1 MHTPWAYNE
10 LLWDQLRGVRAPSSG
25 GAQSSSAGLGPGRSD
40 NASPPPEVEPIKGD
54 TSVLAGLYGPA
65 EVKVS
70 KELYDKA
77 TVEVLLKPKVGLPGV
92 FEKNREQLIRK
103 TCEAVILGALHPRT
117 SISIVL
123 QVISDAGAVSF
134 TGSPAGGALQRG
146 PPCSSGLSPTEL
158 LPVASRGSSA
168 VAVAVLGI
176 GLPSGTG
183 LGLPARLNPPG
194 GWQPG
199 VPSPPALLVPSL
211 PTRTPL
217 PRPRP
222 SPPPRPRRWDPGLR
236 GSRGERGRPQ
246 HGLSPR
252 SGVARQFTVP
262 LPWQEARAV
271 LTFAISSV
279 EQQVLMSTSKG
290 TCSVEELQRC
300 IAAAQRASGAIFQ
313 FYRDS
318 VRRKYSKA

>member
-1 MHTPWAYNE
+1 MGSEAGGCV
-10 LLWDQLRGVRAPSSG
+10 LRRFSCE
-25 GAQSSSAGLGPGRSD
+25 LGPLGRPDGS
-40 NASPPPEVEPIKGD
+40 AAFLQGD

-123 QVISDAGAVSF
+123 QVISDAGALL
-134 TGSPAGGALQRG
+134 ACCLNAA
-146 PPCSSGLSPTEL
+146 CMGLMD
-158 LPVASRGSSA
+158 A
-168 VAVAVLGI
+168 
-176 GLPSGTG
+176 GLPMKSLFCGVTCALDATG
-183 LGLPARLNPPG
+183 AI
-194 GWQPG
+194 
-199 VPSPPALLVPSL
+199 SL
-211 PTRTPL
+211 DPTAKQ
-217 PRPRP
+217 
-222 SPPPRPRRWDPGLR
+222 
-236 GSRGERGRPQ
+236 EK
-246 HGLSPR
+246 
-252 SGVARQFTVP
+252 
-262 LPWQEARAV
+262 EARAV

>member
-1 MHTPWAYNE
+1 MGSEPGGCV
-10 LLWDQLRGVRAPSSG
+10 LRRFSCE
-25 GAQSSSAGLGPGRSD
+25 LGPLGRPDGS
-40 NASPPPEVEPIKGD
+40 AAFLQGD

-123 QVISDAGAVSF
+123 QVISDAGALL
-134 TGSPAGGALQRG
+134 ACCLNAA
-146 PPCSSGLSPTEL
+146 CMGLMD
-158 LPVASRGSSA
+158 A
-168 VAVAVLGI
+168 
-176 GLPSGTG
+176 GLPMKSLFCGVTCALDATG
-183 LGLPARLNPPG
+183 AI
-194 GWQPG
+194 
-199 VPSPPALLVPSL
+199 SL
-211 PTRTPL
+211 DPTAKQ
-217 PRPRP
+217 
-222 SPPPRPRRWDPGLR
+222 
-236 GSRGERGRPQ
+236 EK
-246 HGLSPR
+246 
-252 SGVARQFTVP
+252 
-262 LPWQEARAV
+262 EARAV

>member
-1 MHTPWAYNE
+1 MGSEPGGGCA
-10 LLWDQLRGVRAPSSG
+10 LRRFSCE
-25 GAQSSSAGLGPGRSD
+25 LGPLGRPDGS
-40 NASPPPEVEPIKGD
+40 AAFLQGD

-123 QVISDAGAVSF
+123 QVISDAGALLACCLNAACMGLMDAGLPMKSLFCGVTCTLDA
-134 TGSPAGGALQRG
+134 TGA
-146 PPCSSGLSPTEL
+146 
-158 LPVASRGSSA
+158 
-168 VAVAVLGI
+168 I
-176 GLPSGTG
+176 GLD
-183 LGLPARLNPPG
+183 
-194 GWQPG
+194 
-199 VPSPPALLVPSL
+199 
-211 PTRTPL
+211 PTAKQ
-217 PRPRP
+217 
-222 SPPPRPRRWDPGLR
+222 
-236 GSRGERGRPQ
+236 EK
-246 HGLSPR
+246 
-252 SGVARQFTVP
+252 
-262 LPWQEARAV
+262 EARAV

-279 EQQVLMSTSKG
+279 ERQVLMSTTKG
-290 TCSVEELQRC
+290 TCSVEELQQC
-300 IAAAQRASGAIFQ
+300 IAAAQRASGTIFQ

>member
-1 MHTPWAYNE
+1 GEGTVRLAAGGRDSGTP
-10 LLWDQLRGVRAPSSG
+10 L
-25 GAQSSSAGLGPGRSD
+25 GAWGRSWE
-40 NASPPPEVEPIKGD
+40 AQGPCLTLHSPLPSGD

-123 QVISDAGAVSF
+123 Q
-134 TGSPAGGALQRG
+134 
-146 PPCSSGLSPTEL
+146 
-158 LPVASRGSSA
+158 
-168 VAVAVLGI
+168 
-176 GLPSGTG
+176 
-183 LGLPARLNPPG
+183 
-194 GWQPG
+194 
-199 VPSPPALLVPSL
+199 
-211 PTRTPL
+211 
-217 PRPRP
+217 
-222 SPPPRPRRWDPGLR
+222 
-236 GSRGERGRPQ
+236 
-246 HGLSPR
+246 
-252 SGVARQFTVP
+252 
-262 LPWQEARAV
+262 
-271 LTFAISSV
+271 
-279 EQQVLMSTSKG
+279 
-290 TCSVEELQRC
+290 LQRC

>member
-1 MHTPWAYNE
+1 RWEVCALASYRQMPGPPS
-10 LLWDQLRGVRAPSSG
+10 LLP
-25 GAQSSSAGLGPGRSD
+25 
-40 NASPPPEVEPIKGD
+40 
-54 TSVLAGLYGPA
+54 
-65 EVKVS
+65 
-70 KELYDKA
+70 
-77 TVEVLLKPKVGLPGV
+77 PGV

-134 TGSPAGGALQRG
+134 TGSPAGGALQ
-146 PPCSSGLSPTEL
+146 CIM
-158 LPVASRGSSA
+158 V
-168 VAVAVLGI
+168 
-176 GLPSGTG
+176 
-183 LGLPARLNPPG
+183 
-194 GWQPG
+194 
-199 VPSPPALLVPSL
+199 
-211 PTRTPL
+211 
-217 PRPRP
+217 
-222 SPPPRPRRWDPGLR
+222 
-236 GSRGERGRPQ
+236 